1 MEGEKL
7 NKAQSLNQC
16 AARLNAKSA
25 ICEHIQRLN
34 READG
39 LTALLADLSVM
50 ELSPKA
56 DEALWGL
63 LVSRR

>member
-1 MEGEKL
+1 MNDEKI
-7 NKAQSLNQC
+7 NKAQSVNQC

-25 ICEHIQRLN
+25 IHEHIQRLN

-56 DEALWGL
+56 DEALWAL
-63 LVSRR
+63 ISFRR